1 MRRVVKT
8 AAVVAVVLLLLGG
21 ASVLW
26 VYTAS
31 QQVPEFYDVAVAVKP
46 KDQAVERDAFVAR
59 AAALASD
66 LQSDGHW
73 HSLFT
78 ADEINAWLALEL
90 AANYPDL
97 LPVELRDPRI
107 SLSPGAATIGCRYR
121 SGELETVVSITLDA
135 YLQAPNVLRARPPCP
150 GRRLA
155 GAAGAHSRRHLAPP
169 SSSTCDSNGA
179 MRTVFRSR
187 LITFPPVGDSKSF
200 PPRLDSIEPQQR
212 AVRFWQGRAP
222 AATGCQPI
230 VPEPLRVPT
239 ASLAPPVDEQPGSDD
254 QPRVRTAEKDTVHK

>member
-1 MRRVVKT
+1 M
-8 AAVVAVVLLLLGG
+8 VLLLLGG

-31 QQVPEFYDVAVAVKP
+31 QQVPEFYDVAVAVNP

-59 AAALASD
+59 AAASASD

-97 LPVELRDPRI
+97 LPVELCDPRI

-121 SGELETVVSITLDA
+121 TGELETVVSITLDA

-155 GAAGAHSRRHLAPP
+155 GAAGAHSDGICAAQQLNLRLELRHAHGVPV
-169 SSSTCDSNGA
+169 A
-179 MRTVFRSR
+179 
-187 LITFPPVGDSKSF
+187 LITFPPVGDGKSL
-200 PPRLDSIEPQQR
+200 PPRLDSIELGHGELF
-212 AVRFWQGRAP
+212 VSGRAGHP
-222 AATGCQPI
+222 LPPDASPI
-230 VPEPLRVPT
+230 VPEPFRVPT
-239 ASLAPPVDEQPGSDD
+239 ASLAPPADEQPGSDD
-254 QPRVRTAEKDTVHK
+254 QPRVCAAEKDTVHK

>member
-1 MRRVVKT
+1 M
-8 AAVVAVVLLLLGG
+8 VLLLLGG

-97 LPVELRDPRI
+97 LPVELCDPRI
-107 SLSPGAATIGCRYR
+107 SLSPGTATIGCRYR

-135 YLQAPNVLRARPPCP
+135 YLQAPNVLALRVRRAR
-150 GRRLA
+150 A
-155 GAAGAHSRRHLAPP
+155 GALPVPLGHILDGISRAAQQLNLRLEWRHAHGVPVA
-169 SSSTCDSNGA
+169 
-179 MRTVFRSR
+179 
-187 LITFPPVGDSKSF
+187 LITFPPVGDGKSL
-200 PPRLDSIEPQQR
+200 PPRLDSIELR
-212 AVRFWQGRAP
+212 DGELFVSGRAGHP
-222 AATGCQPI
+222 LPPDASPI

-239 ASLAPPVDEQPGSDD
+239 ASLAPPADEQPGSDD
-254 QPRVRTAEKDTVHK
+254 QPRVGAAEKDTVHK